1 MLAWSIG
8 REFVISSFSLFF
20 FHFLFSVLIAFIK
33 REFQKGVEFSIA
45 RRRDLSDFEIYID
58 SWGGVLLL
66 WFF

>member
-1 MLAWSIG
+1 M
-8 REFVISSFSLFF
+8 ISSFSLFF